1 MWSPEEGKVARH
13 RQVGILEPITSFK
26 QGHQLC
32 IPPPK
37 VYATVGRMQGT
48 EGKGEGKPWA
58 SLAGATQRICHQAP
72 RLPRLGNESI
82 GYRERKGRGG
92 PISAPGR
99 GDLLHAAN
107 LRAKNQ
113 IH

>member
-1 MWSPEEGKVARH
+1 MWSPEEGKGARH

-26 QGHQLC
+26 QGPQLC

-37 VYATVGRMQGT
+37 VGRMQGT
-48 EGKGEGKPWA
+48 EGRGEGKPWA

-82 GYRERKGRGG
+82 GYRERKGRAG

-99 GDLLHAAN
+99 GHLPHATN